1 MAKSAIIVNGFQNL
15 KHDMEPDRLTPKVT
29 ELETTTSGVYY
40 FTKYRKKK
48 YNSDGKRKIS
58 RHDSLACSCFSRL
71 PRLWLNY
78 IVKISL
84 VDLSYLF
91 YTEIE
96 PLGILAHILN

>member
-48 YNSDGKRKIS
+48 IQFR
-58 RHDSLACSCFSRL
+58 
-71 PRLWLNY
+71 W
-78 IVKISL
+78 
-84 VDLSYLF
+84 
-91 YTEIE
+91 
-96 PLGILAHILN
+96 